1 MEQDLTG
8 TVDGRMLRYARSAAP
23 SEVAVPATTTLVP
36 DTWYVRRGKRALD
49 VATATVALVV
59 LSPLLLAAT
68 VGVLLTLGRPVLYR
82 QVRVGRHGLPFG
94 VLKFRTMHHD
104 RRGGGERYDGPDRR
118 RDHKSD
124 HDPRHTG
131 FGRFLRRTS
140 MDELPQLWN
149 VLRGEMSVVGPRPEM
164 VAVAERH
171 GLIDHPRH
179 LVRPGLTGLWQVS
192 GDRPGYVHENVHYDE
207 RYVQQM
213 SFRLDTRILLQTLGA
228 VVRGTGR

>member
-8 TVDGRMLRYARSAAP
+8 TVDARMLMYTRSPAA
-23 SEVAVPATTTLVP
+23 SEMVVPTPTTVVP
-36 DTWYVRRGKRALD
+36 DTWYVRRGKRVLD
-49 VATATVALVV
+49 VVTAVVALLV
-59 LSPLLLAAT
+59 LSPLLLVAGL
-68 VGVLLTLGRPVLYR
+68 GVLLTLGRPVLYR
-82 QVRVGRHGLPFG
+82 QERVGRDGVPFG

-104 RRGGGERYDGPDRR
+104 RRGAGDRYDGPDRR

-149 VLRGEMSVVGPRPEM
+149 VLRGEMSIVGPRPEM
-164 VAVAERH
+164 VTVAERH
-171 GLIDHPRH
+171 GLIGHPRH

-207 RYVQQM
+207 RYVQEV
-213 SFRLDTRILLQTLGA
+213 SWRLDARILVQTLGA

>member
-1 MEQDLTG
+1 MEHELSERAAALMLTH
-8 TVDGRMLRYARSAAP
+8 TRLP
-23 SEVAVPATTTLVP
+23 SPEIAVPVTTTLVP
-36 DTWYVRRGKRALD
+36 HSWYVRRGKRVVD
-49 VATATVALVV
+49 VVVATAALVV
-59 LSPLLLAAT
+59 LSPLLLVAA
-68 VGVLLTLGRPVLYR
+68 VGVVLTLGRPVLYR
-82 QVRVGRHGLPFG
+82 QVRVGRHGVPFG
-94 VLKFRTMHHD
+94 LLKFRTMHHD
-104 RRGGGERYDGPDRR
+104 RRGGEDRFDGPDRR
-118 RDHKSD
+118 RDHKSE

-149 VLRGEMSVVGPRPEM
+149 VLRGEMSIVGPRPEM
-164 VAVAERH
+164 VAVAERY

-207 RYVQQM
+207 RYVRQM
-213 SFRLDTRILLQTLGA
+213 SWRLDARILVQTVGA